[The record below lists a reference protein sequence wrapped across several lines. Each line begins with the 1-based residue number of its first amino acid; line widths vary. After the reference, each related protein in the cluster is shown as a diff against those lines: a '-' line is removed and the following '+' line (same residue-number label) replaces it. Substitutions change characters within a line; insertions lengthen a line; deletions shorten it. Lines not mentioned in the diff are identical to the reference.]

1 MKKRFWLK
9 TGMQKQRKRKE
20 EATLK
25 QLKRVLACALAVMV
39 FGACSSQSAQPAAA
53 GSSAPEAASTADAA
67 TTAETTAVESA
78 SEATEAVTEA
88 PEVAE
93 AAEVR
98 VLALKGPTA
107 MGMVHIMDDAYGG
120 RIDTNNYQF
129 TIAAA
134 VDEVAPAV
142 AKGEVDIAAVPANLA
157 AVLYNNTDGAVK
169 VLDVNT
175 LGVLYIVD
183 NGETV
188 SSAADLA
195 GKTLY
200 ASGKGAT
207 PEYALNY
214 ILSANDIDPETGLTI
229 EWKSEHAECVAAL
242 LNDPE
247 GVAMLPQ
254 PFVTTALMQNESLR
268 VALDLTAEWEQ
279 IQGDEEAGSALV
291 TGVTIVRTAFLEE
304 HPEAVADFLE
314 RHKESAKK
322 AADDVAGTAALI
334 GAYDIVPE
342 PVATKALPECNI
354 VCISGDEM
362 EGLLGGYLQVLYD
375 ANPQAVGGA
384 LPDEAFYVTD

>member
-1 MKKRFWLK
+1 MKRIRTIL
-9 TGMQKQRKRKE
+9 TV
-20 EATLK
+20 LP
-25 QLKRVLACALAVMV
+25 VLALLAGCA
-39 FGACSSQSAQPAAA
+39 SQQAQGGSTPAAA
-53 GSSAPEAASTADAA
+53 DTAGTEASAADNAGTETADAL
-67 TTAETTAVESA
+67 
-78 SEATEAVTEA
+78 
-88 PEVAE
+88 P
-93 AAEVR
+93 VR

-107 MGMVHIMDDAYGG
+107 MGMVHIMDDADNG
-120 RIDTNNYQF
+120 RIEAYDYRF

-134 VDEVAPAV
+134 VDEVAPAI
-142 AKGEVDIAAVPANLA
+142 AKGEADIAAVPANLA

-175 LGVLYIVD
+175 LGVLYIVESGD
-183 NGETV
+183 GV
-188 SSAADLA
+188 SSVADLK

-214 ILSANDIDPETGLTI
+214 ILEHNGVDPANDLKI

-242 LNDPE
+242 LNDPG

-254 PFVTTALMQNESLR
+254 PFVTTAMTQNESLR
-268 VALDLTAEWEQ
+268 VALDLNAEWED

-304 HPEAVADFLE
+304 HPEAVFDFLD
-314 RHKESAKK
+314 RHKRSAE
-322 AADDVAGTAALI
+322 AANADTAKTAALT

-342 PVATKALPECNI
+342 AVAAKALPACNI
-354 VCISGDEM
+354 VCISGDYMKKTLE
-362 EGLLGGYLQVLYD
+362 GYLQVLYE

-384 LPDEAFYVTD
+384 LPADGFYVGE